1 MADAESSRRCR
12 TVGRM
17 RNSRSK
23 GYTGTWVKAAT
34 NPAAA
39 DDDDMSDQTAGRTA
53 IIADRHA
60 LGRNLVRFLLE
71 EEGFEISAE
80 AATIAEV
87 LLAVQHQTP
96 DVLVVHENLAR
107 DHDPAVF
114 SQIRQLSPNTSL
126 VLMTGNCDNLA
137 VELIFIAD
145 SIVEEGPGLGQ
156 LAFAAG
162 WQAPTEA
169 QRVDVE
175 RAARVRRTAQRRWR
189 PPWGERLDTRG
200 AVAASIVVFA
210 VMLGRA
216 TGFGPFPDADAPG
229 SPRPSIRAEGSATG
243 DAPSA
248 STPIAFELASS
259 TSPAEDDRST
269 GRSDRE
275 PTPDAKEGPAPE
287 PGEEP
292 GPGPTED
299 PPPGPDQQPPP
310 DPPASDDSDPQ
321 VETVVD
327 EVVAPVGDGVEDV
340 VDDVVGEVDVVVDEV
355 VDGAEAVVDDAVETV
370 DDVVG
375 EVGEVVEDADD
386 VVGEVVEDT
395 DDLVEGVLGGG
406 PSISGLG

>member
-1 MADAESSRRCR
+1 
-12 TVGRM
+12 M
-17 RNSRSK
+17 RNPRSK
-23 GYTGTWVKAAT
+23 GYTSTWVKAAT

-87 LLAVQHQTP
+87 LLAVQYQRP

-107 DHDPAVF
+107 DHDPAVLA
-114 SQIRQLSPNTSL
+114 QIRQLSPNTNL
-126 VLMTGNCDNLA
+126 VLMTGNRDNLA

-162 WQAPTEA
+162 WQAPTESRRLDA
-169 QRVDVE
+169 E
-175 RAARVRRTAQRRWR
+175 RAARARRTPGRRWR

-210 VMLGRA
+210 VMLVRA

-229 SPRPSIRAEGSATG
+229 SPKPSIRAEGSAAG
-243 DAPSA
+243 DAPAA

-269 GRSDRE
+269 GPSNRE
-275 PTPDAKEGPAPE
+275 PTPDAEEGPAPE
-287 PGEEP
+287 SV
-292 GPGPTED
+292 ED
-299 PPPGPDQQPPP
+299 PAPGPDQQPPP
-310 DPPASDDSDPQ
+310 DPPASDDSDQ
-321 VETVVD
+321 QASTAVG
-327 EVVAPVGDGVEDV
+327 EVVAPVEDV
-340 VDDVVGEVDVVVDEV
+340 VDDVVGEVDDVVGEVDDVVGEVDAVVDEV
-355 VDGAEAVVDDAVETV
+355 VDGAEAVVDDAAETV
-370 DDVVG
+370 DTV
-375 EVGEVVEDADD
+375 VGEVVEDADD
-386 VVGEVVEDT
+386 VV
-395 DDLVEGVLGGG
+395 EGVVDGGLSTSVLG
-406 PSISGLG
+406 